1 MNDILDCPIHH
12 LYVAP
17 EIAHLPCLIC
27 MCHEVWYYRGLKTKI
42 YNILNN
48 IHKEDEPV
56 FGFTD
61 YQQDLDRINKW
72 HSQMVQELKYFHNHL
87 SYLVDDVIDLQSLI
101 FFEHLDKFQ
110 LRPIRKKKHDIKL
123 QINGYD
129 LYQPIDPEFC
139 FLPENSPKRK
149 LMMCKK
155 PHQQISFFYR
165 EPLVRD
171 SLYFLPMKLKT
182 LMVLD
187 PERFNLYGLK
197 RNSNDHG
204 ARIVANNSKELE
216 AKPQGNK
223 PNLKTTMLK
232 YLSDYRKSKTP
243 AVA

>member
-27 MCHEVWYYRGLKTKI
+27 MCHEVWYYRGLKKKI
-42 YNILNN
+42 YNILNK
-48 IHKEDEPV
+48 IHTEIEPV

-72 HSQMVQELKYFHNHL
+72 HTQMVQELKYFHNHI
-87 SYLVDDVIDLQSLI
+87 SYLVDDVVDLQSLI

-110 LRPIRKKKHDIKL
+110 LKPIRKKKHDIKL

-129 LYQPIDPEFC
+129 LYQPIDSNFYL
-139 FLPENSPKRK
+139 LPDNSPKKK

-155 PHQQISFFYR
+155 PHQQIAFFYR

-171 SLYFLPMKLKT
+171 SFYFLPMKLKT

-187 PERFNLYGLK
+187 PERYKRYGLK
-197 RNSNDHG
+197 KKGNGHG
-204 ARIVANNSKELE
+204 AMNVAIGSKQPETSAQE
-216 AKPQGNK
+216 NK
-223 PNLKTTMLK
+223 PNLKSTMLK
-232 YLSDYRKSKTP
+232 YLSDYRKSKKP